1 MSGTSCG
8 FHLDVEQIM
17 GGEVDQGALAAKS
30 MAAGLFNEGLDV
42 RREVTFLNGRLEGL
56 GDFIGSLGQA
66 AGAQADPDHRP
77 VRGGEQVGSQA
88 FQLSNTVELSHKFLL
103 NPTRRQIFPGAF
115 LSRGW
120 WPGLNNRC
128 QP

>member
-1 MSGTSCG
+1 
-8 FHLDVEQIM
+8 M

-77 VRGGEQVGSQA
+77 VRGGEQAGSQA
-88 FQLSNTVELSHKFLL
+88 FQLSNTVELSHTFLL

-115 LSRGW
+115 SSCGW

-128 QP
+128 QS